1 MQFAFDLYHQ
11 AIIYVGPT
19 LCVCVHQCVL
29 QYDADC
35 HAMSQDI
42 IMTVWHCEEWS
53 PALHPPPPPRQNSF
67 ISSCR
72 LVWKSLAWESAQIP
86 SGSQQR
92 GTLMWHLTAYLCS
105 FFFFFISRF
114 CFFSLFFFVLQ
125 PSVRMQSS
133 WPFQAEEDNLVE
145 EREGAV
151 CGMFIE
157 SSARWRWGK
166 EGRRGR
172 RAESGKMWGVV
183 QGSDIWSKG
192 KTEGKRPR
200 WGWWH
205 LLHSNPDYVISFWR
219 VLLLLT
225 VSPPLTPTHQTHS
238 SCPHAVTQLPIY
250 SY

>member
-1 MQFAFDLYHQ
+1 
-11 AIIYVGPT
+11 
-19 LCVCVHQCVL
+19 
-29 QYDADC
+29 
-35 HAMSQDI
+35 
-42 IMTVWHCEEWS
+42 
-53 PALHPPPPPRQNSF
+53 
-67 ISSCR
+67 
-72 LVWKSLAWESAQIP
+72 
-86 SGSQQR
+86 
-92 GTLMWHLTAYLCS
+92 
-105 FFFFFISRF
+105 
-114 CFFSLFFFVLQ
+114 
-125 PSVRMQSS
+125 MQSS

-238 SCPHAVTQLPIY
+238 SRPHAVTQLPIY
-250 SY
+250 SYSLYSFSSMMTVVCAYVCAYFFSSYFQFSTSICLPPPLSNKVNEDGKWWDSRWYFSKSLPSNNGAAAGRKPQSLWMKCARAGLCITSTGLEQRLDLYIGL

>member
-1 MQFAFDLYHQ
+1 MVSCFAS
-11 AIIYVGPT
+11 P
-19 LCVCVHQCVL
+19 
-29 QYDADC
+29 
-35 HAMSQDI
+35 
-42 IMTVWHCEEWS
+42 S
-53 PALHPPPPPRQNSF
+53 PAPSKQLHFVLSPSLEVACLGV
-67 ISSCR
+67 SSDSR
-72 LVWKSLAWESAQIP
+72 RESTKRDTHVASDCIP
-86 SGSQQR
+86 
-92 GTLMWHLTAYLCS
+92 LLFL
-105 FFFFFISRF
+105 FFFSFHVFASF
-114 CFFSLFFFVLQ
+114 PSFFFVLQ

-157 SSARWRWGK
+157 SSARWRWRK

-225 VSPPLTPTHQTHS
+225 VSPPTHPYSPNTLLMPSCSHTTPHLLLLVCIPSPPWWQLSALTCVHIFCLPTS
-238 SCPHAVTQLPIY
+238 SFLLQFVFHPPCLIK
-250 SY
+250 

>member
-1 MQFAFDLYHQ
+1 M
-11 AIIYVGPT
+11 
-19 LCVCVHQCVL
+19 CVCASVCVAIWCRL
-29 QYDADC
+29 PCDESGHHNDC
-35 HAMSQDI
+35 VALWRMVS
-42 IMTVWHCEEWS
+42 CFASPS
-53 PALHPPPPPRQNSF
+53 PAPSKQLHF
-67 ISSCR
+67 VSSP
-72 LVWKSLAWESAQIP
+72 SLEVACLGVSSDSRRESTKRDTHVASDCIP
-86 SGSQQR
+86 
-92 GTLMWHLTAYLCS
+92 LLFL
-105 FFFFFISRF
+105 FFFFISRF

-238 SCPHAVTQLPIY
+238 SRPHTVTQLPIY

>member
-1 MQFAFDLYHQ
+1 
-11 AIIYVGPT
+11 
-19 LCVCVHQCVL
+19 
-29 QYDADC
+29 
-35 HAMSQDI
+35 
-42 IMTVWHCEEWS
+42 
-53 PALHPPPPPRQNSF
+53 
-67 ISSCR
+67 
-72 LVWKSLAWESAQIP
+72 
-86 SGSQQR
+86 
-92 GTLMWHLTAYLCS
+92 
-105 FFFFFISRF
+105 
-114 CFFSLFFFVLQ
+114 
-125 PSVRMQSS
+125 MQSS

-225 VSPPLTPTHQTHS
+225 VSPHSPLLTKHT
-238 SCPHAVTQLPIY
+238 PHALMQSHNSPSTLISLYSFSSMMTVVCAYVCAYFFSSYFQFSTSICLPPPLSNKVNEDGKWWDSRWYFSKSLPSNNGAAAGRKPQSLWMKCARAGLCITSTGLEQRLDLY
-250 SY
+250 IGL

>member
-86 SGSQQR
+86 GGSQQR

-105 FFFFFISRF
+105 FFFFFSFHVFASFPSFF
-114 CFFSLFFFVLQ
+114 CFT
-125 PSVRMQSS
+125 
-133 WPFQAEEDNLVE
+133 AECKNAIIV
-145 EREGAV
+145 AV
-151 CGMFIE
+151 SG
-157 SSARWRWGK
+157 
-166 EGRRGR
+166 RGR
-172 RAESGKMWGVV
+172 QFGRGERRCCLRHVYRELCQMTMGKGRETRTESREWQDVGG
-183 QGSDIWSKG
+183 GAR
-192 KTEGKRPR
+192 E
-200 WGWWH
+200 
-205 LLHSNPDYVISFWR
+205 
-219 VLLLLT
+219 
-225 VSPPLTPTHQTHS
+225 
-238 SCPHAVTQLPIY
+238 
-250 SY
+250 